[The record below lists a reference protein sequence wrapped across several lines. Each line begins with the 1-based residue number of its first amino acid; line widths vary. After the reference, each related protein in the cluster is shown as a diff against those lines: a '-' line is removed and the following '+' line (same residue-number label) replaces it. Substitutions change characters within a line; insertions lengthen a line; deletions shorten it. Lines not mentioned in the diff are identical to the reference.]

1 MSESNFII
9 DAIFTL
15 AFFSAFYWYI
25 CVAIIIVMLYATI
38 KTQKTLFRILFI
50 LIALIF
56 SYLPFMQ
63 YLW

>member
-1 MSESNFII
+1 MSESNFIV
-9 DAIFTL
+9 DTIFAL
-15 AFFSAFYWYI
+15 AFFGAFYWYV

-56 SYLPFMQ
+56 TYLPFMQ

>member
-1 MSESNFII
+1 MSESNFIV
-9 DAIFTL
+9 DTIFAL
-15 AFFSAFYWYI
+15 AFFGAFYWYV

-50 LIALIF
+50 ALIF
-56 SYLPFMQ
+56 TYLPFMQ